1 MRDRRLPQSA
11 RNLPRARAVTEEEF
25 LAPEPEALVV
35 TPTVR
40 IPVSELELRA
50 ITGSGPGGQHVNRSA
65 TRVALRWNVRTTKAL
80 TDEQRTRVSAKLAS
94 RLDGEGAL
102 RIVAGEFRSQQQ
114 NRRAALERLVSIVE
128 RALIVH
134 KSRKATKPTRGA
146 IERRLT
152 EKRQRSD
159 TKRDRRKGNDE

>member
-1 MRDRRLPQSA
+1 MD
-11 RNLPRARAVTEEEF
+11 EEV
-25 LAPEPEALVV
+25 LSPEPEALVV

-40 IPVSELELRA
+40 IPVAELELRA

-65 TRVALRWNVRTTKAL
+65 TRVVLRWNVRSTKAL
-80 TDEQRTRVSAKLAS
+80 SDEQRTRVSAKLAS
-94 RLDGEGAL
+94 RLDGEGAI

-114 NRRAALERLVSIVE
+114 NRRAALERLVTIVE

-134 KSRKATKPTRGA
+134 KTRKATKPTRGA
-146 IERRLT
+146 IERRLD

-159 TKRDRRKGNDE
+159 TKRDRRKGNDD

>member
-1 MRDRRLPQSA
+1 MRDQRPQQFANAWRRVPVVA
-11 RNLPRARAVTEEEF
+11 EEEI
-25 LAPEPEALVV
+25 LSPEPEALIV

-65 TRVALRWNVRTTKAL
+65 TRVALRWNVRNTRAL
-80 TDEQRTRVSAKLAS
+80 TDEQRTRVSGKLAS
-94 RLDGEGAL
+94 RLDSEGAL

-114 NRRAALERLVSIVE
+114 NRRAALARLVTIVE

-146 IERRLT
+146 IERRLD

-159 TKRDRRKGNDE
+159 TKRDRRKDNHE